1 VSDRPT
7 EQRNRRPVR
16 PSAPVA
22 GRLRLAAVGPDT
34 RQAWQEIVDSHP
46 DLAVCHLPEWMD
58 CVCQAGPFA
67 DASRLYVAPDGRRL
81 LLPLAKRRHLTG
93 RLSLYESWPPYWEGA
108 RDSGGLIGE
117 HGIVMPRDV
126 QDVIAD
132 LTALPALRT
141 RVVPS
146 TADAPVW
153 AVAAPSTVPRT
164 AMSAYVV
171 DLTGGFERVWSE
183 RFTKKARYK
192 SRKAERDGIVV
203 EMDTTGRLLP
213 EFDALYRRS
222 VDTWSQA
229 YFLPTPLA
237 RRVIDG
243 RHPHAKL
250 EVVAR
255 RLGGRCQIWIA
266 RRNGQPVSGIVV
278 LSHGS
283 AATYWKGATDK
294 ALVGASGA
302 TDLLHRRAIEE
313 ACLAGRTRYDLGVSG
328 LASLTAFKL
337 SIGATRQDY
346 HAYRFERLP
355 LTDVQEGL
363 RTSLKRAAVA
373 VQRYRSRRAHPGG
386 NAPGPGAADPGAAGP
401 GAPDPSAG

>member
-1 VSDRPT
+1 VTERPT
-7 EQRNRRPVR
+7 EPPTQPPTDP
-16 PSAPVA
+16 PSWHVTGA
-22 GRLRLAAVGPDT
+22 GRGLRLAAVGPET
-34 RQAWQEIVDSHP
+34 RQAWQEIVDSHH

-58 CVCQAGPFA
+58 CVLEAGPFS

-81 LLPLAKRRHLTG
+81 VLPLARRRHLAG
-93 RLSLYESWPPYWEGA
+93 PLSLSDSWPPYWEGA
-108 RDSGGLIGE
+108 RDSGGLIGQD
-117 HGIVMPRDV
+117 GIVTPQDV
-126 QDVIAD
+126 RDVIAD
-132 LTALPALRT
+132 LAALPALRT

-153 AVAAPSTVPRT
+153 AASAPATVART

-171 DLTGGFERVWSE
+171 DLSGGFETVWAE
-183 RFTKKARYK
+183 RFSKKARYK

-213 EFDALYRRS
+213 EFGALYQRS
-222 VDTWSQA
+222 VDAWSQA

-255 RLGGRCQIWIA
+255 RLGERCQIWIA
-266 RRNGQPVSGIVV
+266 RRNGQAVSGIVV
-278 LSHGS
+278 MSYGA

-313 ACLAGRTRYDLGVSG
+313 ACRAGRTRYDLGVSG
-328 LASLTAFKL
+328 LASLTAFKT
-337 SIGATRQDY
+337 SIGAVRHDY
-346 HAYRFERLP
+346 QAYRFERLP
-355 LTDVQEGL
+355 LTDAQEAL
-363 RTSLKRAAVA
+363 RTGLKRAAGA
-373 VQRYRSRRAHPGG
+373 IHRYRSRDSRAGKGPSGAATG
-386 NAPGPGAADPGAAGP
+386 APGA
-401 GAPDPSAG
+401 SAG